1 MRIEKLNLYFENQTV
16 TPIFGTPIA
25 TRRKWLLGAFLGRR
39 VIRVLITSP
48 VIVNSIE
55 FNFGDDEDN
64 FGILACSSSSSS
76 SVDITLPIKA

>member
-1 MRIEKLNLYFENQTV
+1 M
-16 TPIFGTPIA
+16 
-25 TRRKWLLGAFLGRR
+25 
-39 VIRVLITSP
+39 IRVLITSP